1 MPLWNG
7 YQQARTGAMAAV
19 VALGC
24 GTAAAAQTGNL
35 ELELNTSADV
45 PGACRL
51 TFVATNGTG
60 VDLTNVAYEV
70 AVWVN
75 SGAVETLM
83 VLEFG
88 ALPLSNTR
96 VIQFDLPKLGC
107 GDLARITVNGLDTCE
122 TADGPKDLCTKSLNA
137 SSRLPTIAFG
147 LK

>member
-1 MPLWNG
+1 
-7 YQQARTGAMAAV
+7 MAAV
-19 VALGC
+19 LALCC
-24 GTAAAAQTGNL
+24 GTAAVAQTGNL

-45 PGACRL
+45 AGACRL

-96 VIQFDLPKLGC
+96 VIQFDLPRLGC
-107 GDLARITVNGLDTCE
+107 GDLARINMNGLDACE
-122 TADGPKDLCTKSLNA
+122 TADGPKEVCTKSLNA
-137 SSRLPTIAFG
+137 SSRLPAIAFG